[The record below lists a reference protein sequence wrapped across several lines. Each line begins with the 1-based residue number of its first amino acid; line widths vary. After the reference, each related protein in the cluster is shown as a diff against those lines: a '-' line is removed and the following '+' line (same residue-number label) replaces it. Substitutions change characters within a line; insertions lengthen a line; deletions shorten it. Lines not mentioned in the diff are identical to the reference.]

1 MVDPNVPHDGQAVP
15 QRAEALVDVVGFFLP
30 GACRSC
36 PRPSAALAAREVN
49 HPEVGV
55 LALRA
60 HELDL
65 NHTNRTDGKRETWSA

>member
-1 MVDPNVPHDGQAVP
+1 MP

-30 GACRSC
+30 GACR
-36 PRPSAALAAREVN
+36 PRPRPAAALAAREVN
-49 HPEVGV
+49 HPQVGV

-65 NHTNRTDGKRETWSA
+65 TTPIEPTLNEKHGQLNPLREGK